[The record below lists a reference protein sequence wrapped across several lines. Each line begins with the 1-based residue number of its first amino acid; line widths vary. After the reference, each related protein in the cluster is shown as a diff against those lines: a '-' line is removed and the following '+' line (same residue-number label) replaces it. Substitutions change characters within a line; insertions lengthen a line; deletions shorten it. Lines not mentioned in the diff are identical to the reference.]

1 MTRRVPLREIAHVR
15 AGEKGDL
22 VNLAVVPY
30 CEDDAELIAA
40 VVTPESIREVFGS
53 LTSGPITIYPVPG
66 IGALNVV
73 IEGVLDGGRSRNIV
87 FDESGKALS
96 GLAIGM
102 MVDVPDTTL
111 LRSESR
117 PEVESTDE
125 PFPRGVVIGCAT
137 GWARDR
143 FEPAGILVDRGDL
156 DYLAFE
162 TMSEVTMSA
171 TQVARRRDPSIDGFD
186 PYLLER
192 LVPIMEACRERGV
205 RVITNQGWTDPGGAA
220 RTLAKQLGEAG
231 IRGVRIAAIEGGDLA
246 GRLDDP
252 RVRLDDGSPVSA
264 LGDSVVS
271 AETYLG
277 ASEIAGALA
286 DGADVVITSRVT
298 DASLFV
304 GPMMHEMGLT
314 AGMWDELGMAV
325 TVGHLLECGAQV
337 TGGYFADPG
346 YKDVEGLAT
355 IGYPLAHVTRE
366 AAVITKPSGTGGAVT
381 PATCKEQLLYEVGDP
396 GAYLNPDVTADF
408 RGVRFRQVGR
418 DRVRAEGFAGGPP
431 PVTLKALVGVDEGW
445 MNEQFVLYA
454 GPGSWERAGLAEDV
468 LRERLTAAGVHGE
481 RVRFD
486 RVGVDAVHREATPA
500 TGVAPYEV
508 VLRVAMRGASW
519 TEVDLLRREVDPMAA
534 TGPAGTGK
542 WSPMGDMSRPVV
554 GLRSAYVPRDAVTVE
569 TVTVES

>member
-1 MTRRVPLREIAHVR
+1 MREIAHVR

-30 CEDDAELIAA
+30 REEDAALLTA
-40 VVTPESIREVFGS
+40 VVTETSIREQFGAI
-53 LTSGPITIYPVPG
+53 TSGPITVYPVPG
-66 IGALNVV
+66 IGALNIV
-73 IEGVLDGGRSRNIV
+73 IEGALDGGRSRNIV

-96 GLAIGM
+96 GLALGM
-102 MVDVPDTTL
+102 IVDVPDTTP
-111 LRSESR
+111 LRSQSR
-117 PEVESTDE
+117 LDVVAREE
-125 PFPRGVVIGCAT
+125 PFARGVVIGCAT

-143 FEPAGILVDRGDL
+143 FEAAGILVDRGDL
-156 DYLAFE
+156 DYLCFE

-171 TQVARRRDPSIDGFD
+171 TQVARRRDPSIEGFD

-192 LVPIMEACRERGV
+192 LVPVMEACRERGV
-205 RVITNQGWTDPGGAA
+205 RVITNQGWTDPRGAA
-220 RTLAKQLGEAG
+220 RMLANALGEAG
-231 IRGVRIAAIEGGDLA
+231 IRGVRIAAIEGGDLM

-252 RVRLDDGSPVSA
+252 RLLLDDGSRVSD
-264 LGDSVVS
+264 LGDAVVS

-277 ASEIAGALA
+277 ASQIAGALA
-286 DGADVVITSRVT
+286 DGAEVVITSRVT

-304 GPMMHEMGLT
+304 GPLMHELGLET
-314 AGMWDELGMAV
+314 GMWDELGMAV

-355 IGYPLAHVTRE
+355 IGYPLAHVTLD
-366 AAVITKPSGTGGAVT
+366 AAVITKPAGTGGAVT

-408 RGVRFRQVGR
+408 RGVRFRQVGPN
-418 DRVRAEGFAGGPP
+418 RVSAEGFGGSKP

-454 GPGSWERAGLAEDV
+454 GPGAVERAALAEDV
-468 LRERLTAAGVHGE
+468 LRERLATAGVSGD

-486 RVGVDAVHREATPA
+486 RVGLDAVHREATPA
-500 TGVAPYEV
+500 PVADPYEV
-508 VLRVAMRGASW
+508 VLRVAMRGASRA
-519 TEVDLLRREVDPMAA
+519 EVDLLRREVDPMAA

-542 WSPMGDMSRPVV
+542 WSPMGDMSRPVI
-554 GLRSAYVPRDAVTVE
+554 GLRSAFVPRNAVAVE
-569 TVTVES
+569 TVTYES